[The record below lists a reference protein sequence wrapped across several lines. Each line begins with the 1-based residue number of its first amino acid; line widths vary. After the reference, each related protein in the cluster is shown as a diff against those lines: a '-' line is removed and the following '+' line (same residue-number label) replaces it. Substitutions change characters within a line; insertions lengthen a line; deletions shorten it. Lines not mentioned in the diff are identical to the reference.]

1 MLCGVPETASFGRPK
16 FGEPAPQRQEGK
28 VGEKLED
35 VESYLGR
42 GLVGVEATEE
52 VLADVRLSS
61 AACGVRQWRWG
72 SSGGAAAR

>member
-1 MLCGVPETASFGRPK
+1 MAGQNSVNQLPSGK
-16 FGEPAPQRQEGK
+16 GK

-35 VESYLGR
+35 VASYLGR